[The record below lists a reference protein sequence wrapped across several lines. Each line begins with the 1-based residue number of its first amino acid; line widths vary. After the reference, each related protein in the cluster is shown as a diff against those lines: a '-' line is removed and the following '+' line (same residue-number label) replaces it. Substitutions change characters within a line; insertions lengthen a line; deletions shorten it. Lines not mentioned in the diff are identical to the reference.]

1 MDAGASAG
9 GRVGESLQ
17 DVGERKPN
25 PPLSESTL
33 KWGFES
39 QNSSDSLDESRCY
52 ARNCYPTPS
61 GSEESSGRLTVSVP

>member
-9 GRVGESLQ
+9 GRVGASLQ

-25 PPLSESTL
+25 PPLSESTP

-39 QNSSDSLDESRCY
+39 QDSSDSFDESRCY
-52 ARNCYPTPS
+52 ARNRCPTPS
-61 GSEESSGRLTVSVP
+61 GSEESSGRRMISVP

>member
-9 GRVGESLQ
+9 GRVGASLQ

-25 PPLSESTL
+25 PPLSDL
-33 KWGFES
+33 PQAGD
-39 QNSSDSLDESRCY
+39 SSDSLDESRCY